1 VSELMVF
8 VGFATSEAY
17 SLGFRIVIS
26 VLAAV
31 GVILTPI
38 YLLSMLREI
47 FFGKENIELAAHTH
61 LVDAEPR
68 EIYVISC
75 LLVPIIGIGLYPRL
89 MTDTYRAS
97 IEALVERENS
107 AMAKVAHPPG
117 EAVMRRGPGGLR
129 TPALLTAPALG

>member
-1 VSELMVF
+1 ELMVF

-17 SLGFRIVIS
+17 SLSFRVVIA

-47 FFGKENIELAAHTH
+47 FFGKENSELVSHTH

-75 LLVPIIGIGLYPRL
+75 LLVPIIGIGLYPRIV
-89 MTDTYRAS
+89 TDTYRAS
-97 IEALVERENS
+97 IETLVSRETAALARDQ
-107 AMAKVAHPPG
+107 HPPA
-117 EAVMRRGPGGLR
+117 AVLRRPLA
-129 TPALLTAPALG
+129 ALLPTTPLQAPRLGS